1 MLAQPIV
8 STLFRNRKR
17 RGYRIIMSRKFKLE
31 GEKVLGIH
39 DLPKDVLIGWLAH
52 ELGHIVDYG
61 TRSSFQMVMFGIKY
75 LLFGWFVKKAER
87 SADVCAIEAGFG
99 DYIALTK
106 EYIVTHAD
114 LSETYKDKIKRLYL
128 GPEEIMKIANSRNP
142 KLRLRLHGK

>member
-8 STLFRNRKR
+8 STLFRPRER

-31 GEKVLGIH
+31 GDKVLGIK

-61 TRSSFQMVMFGIKY
+61 TRSSFQMVVFGIKY
-75 LLFGWFVKKAER
+75 ILFGWFVKKAER
-87 SADVCAIEAGFG
+87 SADVYAIEAGFR

-106 EYIVTHAD
+106 EYILNHAD
-114 LSETYKDKIKRLYL
+114 LSDDYKDKIKRLYL
-128 GPEEIMKIANSRNP
+128 GPEEIMKIANSKTP
-142 KLRLRLHGK
+142 KIRLALHRK